1 MKLFYNLNLEETNP
15 FKIARF
21 NLIWRAN
28 YVLSILFVLIISA
41 YIIQNNIP
49 SVLLFIF
56 ALLIT
61 TGSLIFL
68 YKTKKTAP
76 IYFFIATLGIILP
89 VLSANYMLED
99 NHYGNIVWIIV
110 AICIAYFGLGAKIGK
125 YYALAGIIGLAIHIY
140 FFLNENTR
148 LTRTLN
154 LIDKTALTL
163 EVSIA
168 ISMVFYI
175 IYQYTNLY
183 TLSEKKVMA
192 TNNEL
197 ELQNTTIQKQNQ
209 EKEILLK
216 EIHHRVKNNLQ
227 LVSSLLN
234 LQSNSISDATVVS
247 AIQEGQSR
255 IKTMSILHH
264 RLYQND
270 GDFSKLSFKEYTTDL
285 INSIHTTYSNKKVNT
300 EIDIKIENIHLDID
314 TAIPLGLIINE
325 LTTNAYK
332 YALAEGGSLLVSITS
347 IQNNE
352 YKLHIKDSGKGMPFH
367 IDFENINTLGL
378 KLVKILSKQI
388 KGNLSYFYDDGA
400 NFVITFIDKSIS
412 SEI

>member
-1 MKLFYNLNLEETNP
+1 MKLFYTIPLEETNP

-21 NLIWRAN
+21 NLIWRFN
-28 YVLSILFVLIISA
+28 YVLSVLFVLL
-41 YIIQNNIP
+41 NIVYLVQGDVP
-49 SVLLFIF
+49 SFLLF
-56 ALLIT
+56 AGSLLIT
-61 TGSLIFL
+61 LGSLVFL
-68 YKTKKTAP
+68 YKTKNTFP
-76 IYFFIATLGIILP
+76 VYVFISSLGVVLPSLAAIIL
-89 VLSANYMLED
+89 VGQVN
-99 NHYGNIVWIIV
+99 YGNLLWTIVGV
-110 AICIAYFGLGAKIGK
+110 SLAYFGLGAKAGR
-125 YYALAGIIGLAIHIY
+125 YFALVGVTGIAVYIY
-140 FFLNENTR
+140 FFLNESITQIKH
-148 LTRTLN
+148 LMFIDLVA
-154 LIDKTALTL
+154 LIL
-163 EVSIA
+163 EISIA
-168 ISMVFYI
+168 FFIIFYI
-175 IYQYTNLY
+175 IYQYTSLY
-183 TLSEKKVMA
+183 SMSEKNVMKI
-192 TNNEL
+192 NSEL
-197 ELQNTTIQKQNQ
+197 EVQNALINKQNQ